1 MLEPLNNRRLT
12 PKRSRNSRA
21 AFSLIPAL
29 LVVAL
34 CAACAF
40 ALVAV
45 SAKFSVETDIR
56 IAAQCA
62 RHAALAGTRI
72 ALADLQTYTGAD
84 NCATAQ
90 IDPGAP
96 CGSAVVGV
104 WHGDRVRRE
113 FPEHAALASGRGIFA
128 GARLCALRDPERMN
142 AAAEVPWETLGENVR
157 FAYFVTDESQ
167 RASLAKRERDAHLAH
182 FENSPETLMRLR
194 QQTQR
199 RTRIEALLKNA
210 APDSADFR
218 KKISCAPDEKIFL
231 AEISETETSD
241 SAKAAKEAFTLD
253 ARAVPADWQRRR
265 LKLDFADGNFAA
277 ADPEFS
283 AKIPPEAAKIFA
295 RPESEFPHA
304 GTLVATHPPKPAGTL
319 GFFEHPF
326 PLLAELRLHLGFFNP
341 RSDGQHRARFHVTA
355 KFWNPYSFPL
365 LAHGDGRLG
374 LFDAENLPLIRIA
387 NENTGG
393 EILFSPS
400 DFPVGRF
407 GLVRQTPSDATTNA
421 YCRVF
426 DASAQGLGADGNACG
441 LHAGEIFLARFPDPR
456 SQPEG
461 LSRNT
466 GGNSWKYQKDAAKI
480 NKAPSGAKPGAWFHP
495 AHVIRAESLPALRG
509 ANFLIRGDAGTL
521 KQQMRPN
528 AYSEP
533 VFEFRNVPLP
543 AFCTKLSGA
552 EYNREKAGDHDAARA
567 TIVWKIRLRAEDAEA
582 MRALLETVEP
592 RRGIF
597 DFSVPAV
604 CNAFE
609 ISALTGTA
617 ARAEAEIGG
626 AAETRERSP
635 LRDFFPNEHAGAQ
648 AMPCASARLFDTPR
662 AGALSVGALRHAA
675 FETLPP
681 GRSFGSAFPQK
692 TLASND
698 AADGGDSP
706 NAIFDR
712 AFFFSERKNPHHVP
726 ADETALVSGAFNINS
741 ENVDAW
747 ATLLASDVPAWKKLH
762 EAPVRRDIP
771 AGGEKNLRRAIFTRP
786 FSAQTPMFGA
796 PSDVVPDAELR
807 ALGNAERER
816 ALLSQGVRELDD
828 TAPKRLAEAITQLL
842 RERRQRGNAPFR
854 SLAEFFDSGVL
865 RDAIFE
871 SRVNFVGENEIPA
884 WFPAAISQEAL
895 AEALAPGAVP
905 RGDTFSILCR
915 AEVLC
920 PISGKT
926 LAVACAETRVQ
937 RMPEFFDATQPA
949 DSSAETQ
956 NALNRAFGRRYRVC
970 AFRWVSA
977 DHH

>member
-1 MLEPLNNRRLT
+1 MPN
-12 PKRSRNSRA
+12 RSRSTRA
-21 AFSLIPAL
+21 AFSLIPAM

-40 ALVAV
+40 GLVAV
-45 SAKFSVETDIR
+45 SAKFSVETEMR
-56 IAAQCA
+56 ITAQSA

-96 CGSAVVGV
+96 CGSAAVGV

-113 FPEHAALASGRGIFA
+113 FPEHAALVSGRGIFA
-128 GARLCALRDPERMN
+128 GTRLCALRDPERMN

-157 FAYFVTDESQ
+157 FAYFVIDESQ
-167 RASLAKRERDAHLAH
+167 RASLAKRERDAHLEH
-182 FENSPETLMRLR
+182 FADSPDALMRLR
-194 QQTQR
+194 QQTSR
-199 RTRIEALLKNA
+199 RTQIETLFKNV

-218 KKISCAPDEKIFL
+218 KKIACAPDEKIFL
-231 AEISETETSD
+231 AEISETESD
-241 SAKAAKEAFTLD
+241 AAASAAKEAFTLD

-265 LKLDFADGNFAA
+265 LKIDFADENFAA
-277 ADPEFS
+277 ADAEFS
-283 AKIPPEAAKIFA
+283 ARISPEAAKIFA
-295 RPESEFPHA
+295 RKESEFPHA
-304 GTLVATHPPKPAGTL
+304 GTLVATRPPTPAGTL

-355 KFWNPYSFPL
+355 KFWNPYPFPL
-365 LAHGDGRLG
+365 LAHGDGRIG
-374 LFDAENLPLIRIA
+374 LFDVENLPYIRIA

-407 GLVRQTPSDATTNA
+407 GLVRQTPSDVTTNA
-421 YCRVF
+421 YCRIF
-426 DASAQGLGADGNACG
+426 DASAQGLGDDGNACG
-441 LHAGEIFLARFPDPR
+441 LHAGEIFTARFPDPR

-466 GGNSWKYQKDAAKI
+466 GGNSWKYQKDVAKI

-521 KQQMRPN
+521 KQQTRPSDY
-528 AYSEP
+528 AAP

-543 AFCTKLSGA
+543 AFCTKISGA
-552 EYNREKAGDHDAARA
+552 EYNREKAGDYDAARA
-567 TIVWKIRLRAEDAEA
+567 DVVWKIRLRAEDSDA
-582 MRALLETVEP
+582 MRALLETIEP

-604 CNAFE
+604 RDAFE

-617 ARAEAEIGG
+617 AKAEAEIGG
-626 AAETRERSP
+626 EAEMRERSP
-635 LRDFFPNEHAGAQ
+635 LRDFFPNEHANAQ
-648 AMPCASARLFDTPR
+648 AFPCASARIFDAPR

-675 FETLPP
+675 FEALPP
-681 GRSFGSAFPQK
+681 GRSFGSAFPQE
-692 TLASND
+692 TSANVSASNAN
-698 AADGGDSP
+698 AATAENESP

-726 ADETALVSGAFNINS
+726 AGEKNALVSGAFNVNS
-741 ENVDAW
+741 ENAEAW
-747 ATLLASDVPAWKKLH
+747 AMQLTHGVPAWKKLH
-762 EAPVRRDIP
+762 EAPALRVAP
-771 AGGEKNLRRAIFTRP
+771 AGNGKNLQHAIFTRP
-786 FSAQTPMFGA
+786 FSAQTPMLGA
-796 PSDVVPDAELR
+796 PSDVLSDAELR
-807 ALGNAERER
+807 ALGDVERER
-816 ALLSQGVRELDD
+816 ATLSQGVRELDAA
-828 TAPKRLAEAITQLL
+828 TARRLAETLVRLL
-842 RERRQRGNAPFR
+842 RERRERGNAPFR
-854 SLAEFFDSGVL
+854 SLAEFFDSGIL
-865 RDAIFE
+865 RDAICE
-871 SRVNFVGENEIPA
+871 SRVNFFGEKEIPT

-895 AEALAPGAVP
+895 AEALAPCAVP

-915 AEVLC
+915 AEILC

-937 RMPEFFDATQPA
+937 RMPEFFDATQA
-949 DSSAETQ
+949 AETSADAQ
-956 NALNRAFGRRYRVC
+956 NALNRAFGRRYKIC
-970 AFRWVSA
+970 AFRWIPA
-977 DHH
+977 DRQH